1 MKPNSNSL
9 QIVQYTDNS
18 QIGSDMKSK
27 KLLKNGTSLTFY
39 VRATSSFAVVV
50 VLLFCFVFFS
60 LFFRASWVF
69 VFVSS
74 FDLIFAVLL
83 GCIFLFRFLLP
94 EPLLTRWGD
103 RGRTWQIALLLFFVF
118 FGFSSVPA
126 FQKSRGR
133 NKPHTHTPADKNN
146 VGKGKELSTELFYA
160 LPSFLTLSL
169 SLFRVFFLYVPK
181 RWSAL
186 LSGSNFRVYL
196 LVASGIT

>member
-118 FGFSSVPA
+118 LASPA
-126 FQKSRGR
+126 FQRSRKAAEEI
-133 NKPHTHTPADKNN
+133 NHTHTHRPTRTTSAKA
-146 VGKGKELSTELFYA
+146 KSS
-160 LPSFLTLSL
+160 LPSYFM
-169 SLFRVFFLYVPK
+169 R
-181 RWSAL
+181 
-186 LSGSNFRVYL
+186 YL
-196 LVASGIT
+196 VS